1 MLRELKIENLAI
13 IDELDLEFEDG
24 FIVLTGETGA
34 GKSIIL
40 SGINLLIGEKA
51 TTDMIRSGE
60 KNLSAQGV
68 FEVNNE
74 QKEELLD
81 KFGIDIEEN
90 EVIVRRTLD
99 VNGKGKIYVNGI
111 RVSLTNLKEI
121 MGTLV
126 DIVGQHSH
134 QMLLN
139 KSNHIKL
146 LDKFLGEEGKEL
158 LKKSS
163 RLYNEYREIAERIEG
178 IEKDRK
184 EAIEKKE
191 FYEFQLMEIEK
202 INPKKNEDT
211 LLEDEYK
218 KLFNAGKIKEKIDN
232 SLVYLRDGE
241 VNSLHF
247 IYNSRKNIESLC
259 KYGDEFNELL
269 DKLEKIYYELEDCV
283 DIMDTLNEDIDID
296 DIRLQE
302 VVDRLDII
310 NKMKIKYGATIEE
323 ILQFKERIAEK
334 INLLE
339 ENSFEVQKLQ
349 KKRLEIEKEYWENAH
364 LLRRLRKEKAV
375 QIERSLKEELK
386 FLKMGDTQ
394 IHIVIEESKNMGIN
408 GSDIVEILI
417 STNLGQDM
425 KPLWKIASGGEVSR
439 IMLALKVIFSRVD
452 NVPILIFDEIDTGVG
467 GETVRKIADK
477 LREIGEHAQVVS
489 ITHSPAIAA
498 KAHQQFYI
506 KKHTIKNKTSTIV
519 TKLDDEKRIK
529 EIARM
534 LAGENIT
541 EAVIQH
547 AKELLKE
554 DR

>member
-51 TTDMIRSGE
+51 TTDMIRTGE
-60 KNLSAQGV
+60 KTLSAQGV
-68 FEVNNE
+68 FEINE
-74 QKEELLD
+74 EQREELLSR
-81 KFGIDIEEN
+81 FEIDAEDN

-99 VNGKGKIYVNGI
+99 INGKGKVFVNGV

-139 KSNHIKL
+139 KNNHIKL

-158 LKKSS
+158 LKNSN
-163 RLYNEYREIAERIEG
+163 RLYNRFKEIDNKIES
-178 IEKDRK
+178 IEKNRR

-191 FYEFQLMEIEK
+191 FYEFQLAEIEK
-202 INPKKNEDT
+202 INPKKNEDN

-218 KLFNAGKIKEKIDN
+218 KLFNAGKIKEKIEN
-232 SLVYLRDGE
+232 SSLYLRDGE
-241 VNSLHF
+241 INALHF

-259 KYGDEFNELL
+259 KYGEEFNELL
-269 DKLEKIYYELEDCV
+269 DKLEKVYYELEDCV
-283 DIMDTLNEDIDID
+283 DIMDTLNDDIDID
-296 DIRLQE
+296 DRRLQE
-302 VVDRLDII
+302 VVERLDVI

-323 ILQFKERIAEK
+323 ILEFKESIAQK

-339 ENSFEVQKLQ
+339 EDSFEVQKLQ
-349 KKRLEIEKEYWENAH
+349 KEREELEKEYWKNAH
-364 LLRRLRKEKAV
+364 QLRRLRKEKAI
-375 QIERSLKEELK
+375 QIERNLKDELK
-386 FLKMGDTQ
+386 FLKMGDAQ
-394 IHIVIEESKNMGIN
+394 IHVVIEESKVMGAN
-408 GSDIVEILI
+408 GADIVEILI
-417 STNLGQDM
+417 STNIGQDM

-506 KKHTIKNKTSTIV
+506 KKHTIDNRTSTTV
-519 TKLDDEKRIK
+519 TKLDEKGRVE

-534 LAGENIT
+534 LAGENIS
-541 EAVIQH
+541 EAVLQH
-547 AKELLKE
+547 AEELLKE
-554 DR
+554 SR

>member
-375 QIERSLKEELK
+375 QIERNLKEELK

-394 IHIVIEESKNMGIN
+394 IHIVIEESKNMGMN

-519 TKLDDEKRIK
+519 TKLDDEKRVK

>member
-375 QIERSLKEELK
+375 QIERNLKEELK